1 MTKGN
6 VLYKGR
12 VFKILFC
19 YDTGY
24 CEIRDI
30 YNVFKVELVHNSQL
44 TMIEDVCTNQD
55 IFLFLSWIMTIYFQN
70 DCKRSSIA

>member
-1 MTKGN
+1 MEEGK

-12 VFKILFC
+12 VFKVLFC

-44 TMIEDVCTNQD
+44 TQLEDVCTQ
-55 IFLFLSWIMTIYFQN
+55 
-70 DCKRSSIA
+70 